1 MTEPP
6 TKQHGPRSTALAYME
21 LVRLPNV
28 FTAMADVAMG
38 FLFVRSITGPR
49 DAGILA
55 LLLLASSLLY
65 TAGMVLNDLFD
76 FDVDARE
83 RPGRPLPSGRVSRR
97 AARLLGCELLLLG
110 AAAAWA
116 ASFVAG
122 GLTSGVVA
130 GILIGCILL
139 YDAWLKR
146 TPLGSLAMGGCR
158 MLNVLLGMSV
168 ATGPWTTAHWLVAGG
183 IGSYI
188 VGVTWFARTEA
199 RTSSRLQLTLATA
212 IMLLGIAILGS
223 FAGWREEVGP
233 MRLQRWRILM
243 TVLGLLIGWRCL
255 RAVLQPV
262 PARVQMVVK
271 HGILSL
277 VILDASVCYV
287 TQGPTAA
294 MAVLALLVPT
304 VVLGR
309 WVYST

>member
-1 MTEPP
+1 
-6 TKQHGPRSTALAYME
+6 ME

-38 FLFVRSITGPR
+38 FLFVRSVTEPR

-55 LLLLASSLLY
+55 LLLLASSMLY
-65 TAGMVLNDLFD
+65 AGGMVLNDLFD
-76 FDVDARE
+76 FDIDARE
-83 RPGRPLPSGRVSRR
+83 RPHRPLPSGRVSRR

-122 GLTSGVVA
+122 GLTSGIVA
-130 GILIGCILL
+130 GILIGCIVL

-146 TPLGSLAMGGCR
+146 TPLGPVAMGGCR

-168 ATGPWTTAHWLVAGG
+168 TAEPWTAAHWLVAAG
-183 IGSYI
+183 IGTYI
-188 VGVTWFARTEA
+188 VGVTRFARTEA
-199 RTSSRLQLTLATA
+199 RTSSRLQLAMAT
-212 IMLLGIAILGS
+212 IVMLLGIAILGS

-233 MRLQRWRILM
+233 TLLHRWHVLM

-262 PARVQMVVK
+262 PTRVQMVVK
-271 HGILSL
+271 QGILSL

-287 TQGPTAA
+287 TQGPAAA

-309 WVYST
+309 WIYST

>member
-1 MTEPP
+1 
-6 TKQHGPRSTALAYME
+6 ME

-38 FLFVRSITGPR
+38 FLFVRTIAEPR

-55 LLLLASSLLY
+55 LLLLASSMLY
-65 TAGMVLNDLFD
+65 AAGMVLNDLFD
-76 FDVDARE
+76 ADVDVRE
-83 RPGRPLPSGRVSRR
+83 RPGRPVPSGRVSRR

-122 GLTSGVVA
+122 GLTSGIVA
-130 GILIGCILL
+130 GILIGCIVL
-139 YDAWLKR
+139 YDTWLKR
-146 TPLGSLAMGGCR
+146 TPLGPVAMGVCR

-168 ATGPWTTAHWLVAGG
+168 ASGPWAAPHWLVAGG
-183 IGSYI
+183 IGIYI
-188 VGVTWFARTEA
+188 AGVTWFARTEA
-199 RTSSRLQLTLATA
+199 RTSSRPQLAAAT
-212 IMLLGIAILGS
+212 IVMLLGIAFLGS
-223 FAGWREEVGP
+223 FASWREGVGP
-233 MRLQRWRILM
+233 ILLQRWHTLM
-243 TVLGLLIGWRCL
+243 IVLGLLIGWRCL
-255 RAVLQPV
+255 RGVLDPI
-262 PARVQMVVK
+262 PARVQMIVK

-309 WVYST
+309 WIYST